1 MRFRI
6 FLFSLIFSF
15 TCRAQQ
21 LVSAEYFFDT
31 DPGFGNGTILSITSG
46 DSILQNTSI
55 ATTGLSSGFHYV
67 YIRIKDSAGNWSL
80 CEGQRFYLYEQEVTA
95 PSITNMELFMVND
108 PGFGS
113 GFSVSVTSG
122 DSVDEVINTALV
134 TATTGTKRLYS
145 RVKDAG
151 GHWSMYESDLF
162 YVYDSI
168 ATNTKLTKG
177 EYFFDTD
184 PGRGNGVPLT
194 FSPADSFVF
203 SLPVSTSGLTN
214 GAHKAYIRFLNDLG
228 QWSLYE
234 QATFFITPDEQP
246 SPKLASVEYFFDTD
260 PGFGN
265 GSPLIFSSFD
275 SIDLIS
281 TIGIWS
287 LDSGYHTIYIRV
299 KDLSGVWSLYD
310 SYSFYI
316 CNDLPAASFTSSQ
329 FGLTVNLNNSTSG
342 ANKYKWY
349 FGDGASSQQ
358 VSPNYT
364 FLTGGTYHISLF
376 AYNGNCPIYDSAST
390 DVTLAP
396 GLQVI
401 AGANTACA
409 YDSLKVSIATSE
421 TYGTNNRFYIQL
433 SDITGSFVSPLTL
446 DSFATN
452 KSILSSVYI
461 PGSVTPGNKY
471 RIRVKSTNPVVTSAD
486 NGADIIIQPA
496 TISDFSFTGDTVI
509 CSSENLLLQ
518 GRTGANL
525 SYQWFLN
532 NQKLTGAVTQ
542 DFQAFLE
549 GTYRLQITNIYGCK
563 HLSAKSVQLSVKP
576 APVTAEITGA
586 SMVARNQT
594 EIYSVGSGTAGS
606 VYNWFITGGT
616 QISGADSATITVL
629 WANTPTPGKVEVEET
644 GLNGCV
650 GERKTL
656 NISVALGIHNPY
668 MKSTVTAY
676 PNPFHGSTILILSQV
691 VSNEV
696 IVKVMDAT
704 GAQISDQKIQ
714 ATNNGTQF
722 FIPLDL
728 TLSPKGLYLV
738 QVQTGNKFYYLR
750 LLNQ

>member
-15 TCRAQQ
+15 TCSAQQ
-21 LVSAEYFFDT
+21 LVSAEYYFDT
-31 DPGFGNGTILSITSG
+31 DPGFGNGTTLTITPG

-55 ATTGLSSGFHYV
+55 ATTGLSSGFHYL

-80 CEGQRFYLYEQEVTA
+80 YEGQRFYLYEPEVTS
-95 PSITNMELFMVND
+95 PSLSNMELFMVND
-108 PGFGS
+108 PGFGN
-113 GFSVSVTSG
+113 GLAVTVSPG
-122 DSVDEVINTALV
+122 DSIDGVINTTLV
-134 TATTGTKRLYS
+134 TATTGSKRLYS

-151 GHWSMYESDLF
+151 GRWSMYESDLF

-194 FSPADSFVF
+194 FSAADSFVF
-203 SLPVSTSGLTN
+203 NLPVSTSGLTN

-234 QATFFITPDEQP
+234 QATFFITPDVQP
-246 SPKLASVEYFFDTD
+246 SPQLASVEYFFDTD
-260 PGFGN
+260 PGYGN
-265 GSPLIFSSFD
+265 GSPLIFSPFD

-299 KDLSGVWSLYD
+299 KDLSGVWSFYD

-316 CNDLPAASFTSSQ
+316 CNDLPTASFTSSQ
-329 FGLTVNLNNSTSG
+329 FGLTVNLNNSTTG

-349 FGDGASSQQ
+349 FGNGATSQQ

-421 TYGTNNRFYIQL
+421 TYATNNKFYIQL
-433 SDITGSFVSPLTL
+433 SDITGSFASPLTL
-446 DSFATN
+446 DSFSNN

-471 RIRVKSTNPVVTSAD
+471 RIRVKSTSPVVTSAD
-486 NGADIIIQPA
+486 NGTDITIQPA
-496 TISDFSFTGDTVI
+496 TVSDFSFTGDTVI

-518 GRTGANL
+518 GRTGSNL

-532 NQKLTGAVTQ
+532 NQKLIGAVTQ
-542 DFQAFLE
+542 DFQAFLQ

-563 HLSAKSVQLSVKP
+563 HLSDKSVLLSVKP

-594 EIYSVGSGTAGS
+594 EIYSVGPATAGS
-606 VYNWFITGGT
+606 VYNWFITGGSQT
-616 QISGADSATITVL
+616 TGADSATITVL
-629 WANTPTPGKVEVEET
+629 WANLPTSGKVEVEET

-656 NISVALGIHNPY
+656 NISVALGIHDPDLP
-668 MKSTVTAY
+668 STVTAY
-676 PNPFHGSTILILSQV
+676 PNPFHGSTSLLLSQT

-696 IVKVMDAT
+696 IIKVVDAT
-704 GAQISDQKIQ
+704 GSLVSSQKIQ
-714 ATNNGTQF
+714 PTQSGTSF
-722 FIPLDL
+722 AIPLDL

-738 QVQTGNKFYYLR
+738 QVQMGNKFYYLR